1 MGTDDDRPDTEPTR
15 ADQPTAAEQP
25 QARAQ
30 RTTGTWSALDGGH
43 FRLGEKLGRGGMGE
57 VVVAH
62 DTVMGREVAI
72 KRLLSL
78 QPAADDEARFMREAQ
93 VQGRLDHPS
102 IPPVY
107 ELGRDHQGRPYIVMK
122 RLSGT
127 TLAETLNKV
136 ETGALPYARERLLRA
151 FIDVCL
157 AIELAHTRGVIHRDL
172 KPANIMLGEFGEV
185 YVLDWGAAK
194 VIGDTS
200 SERVRVPTP
209 RPETDGEHT
218 QDGTV
223 IGTPLYMAPEQ
234 RDASRD
240 LDGRADVYALGRLLC
255 EILAA
260 RRLRAPVRT
269 EQDRRPSFHAR
280 DREVPPELD
289 DLCVAATAPRREDRV
304 GSARELADRVQRYL
318 DGDRDLALRKTLA
331 AQHLQSARTLYD
343 RDDTRA
349 DALREAGRALA
360 LDPTLAP
367 AADLVGR
374 LMLERPSTLPPEV
387 ERTLAEVDLQDI
399 QRTARVGVTAY
410 LAYLA
415 FVPAMLV
422 LGVRSP
428 GYPVAVVALAL
439 ALSVAAW
446 FGVRRPLARWR
457 VPALLVGNAL
467 VVAVFSRMF
476 TPFMVA
482 PGIAA
487 VTALVLF
494 RSPAFRGRW
503 MVPTVIVLSLGVAV
517 PWLGEQV
524 GWFAPT
530 HRVVDGA
537 LVLRSPAVDMS
548 QVGLGIG
555 IIFYCLAITTVAALI
570 SRVHTRG
577 HRAAE
582 QQLHLQAWRLRQ
594 LVPQSGQVL

>member
-1 MGTDDDRPDTEPTR
+1 MGTDDDRHDTEPTR
-15 ADQPTAAEQP
+15 ADQPTLAEQP

-30 RTTGTWSALDGGH
+30 RTSGTWTALDGGH

-72 KRLLSL
+72 KRLLSM

-107 ELGRDHQGRPYIVMK
+107 ELGRDHEGRPYIVMK

-127 TLAETLNKV
+127 TLAETLNKI
-136 ETGALPYARERLLRA
+136 EAGALPYPRERLLRA

-194 VIGDTS
+194 LIGDTA
-200 SERVRVPTP
+200 SERLPTP
-209 RPETDGEHT
+209 RPVTDAEHT

-223 IGTPLYMAPEQ
+223 IGTPMYMSPEQ

-260 RRLRAPVRT
+260 RRLRAPVRA
-269 EQDRRPSFHAR
+269 EHDRRPSFHAP

-289 DLCVAATAPRREDRV
+289 DLCVTATAPRRDDRI

-318 DGDRDLALRKTLA
+318 DGDRDLALRRTLA
-331 AQHLQSARTLYD
+331 AQHLQSARALYD
-343 RDDTRA
+343 RDETRA

-374 LMLERPSTLPPEV
+374 LMLERPRALPPDV
-387 ERTLAEVDLQDI
+387 ERTLAEVDVQDI
-399 QRTARVGVTAY
+399 QRTARVGMTAY

-428 GYPVAVVALAL
+428 GYPVAIVALAL

-446 FGVRRPLARWR
+446 SGVHRPLARWR
-457 VPALLVGNAL
+457 VPVLLVGNAL
-467 VVAVFSRMF
+467 VVAMFSRMF

-503 MVPTVIVLSLGVAV
+503 MVPTVIILSLGVAV
-517 PWLGEQV
+517 PWLGEQL
-524 GWFAPT
+524 GWFAST
-530 HRVVDGA
+530 HGVVDGA
-537 LVLRSPAVDMS
+537 LVLRSPAVDMPRI
-548 QVGLGIG
+548 GLGIG

-577 HRAAE
+577 QRAAE

-594 LVPQSGQVL
+594 LVPQPGQVL